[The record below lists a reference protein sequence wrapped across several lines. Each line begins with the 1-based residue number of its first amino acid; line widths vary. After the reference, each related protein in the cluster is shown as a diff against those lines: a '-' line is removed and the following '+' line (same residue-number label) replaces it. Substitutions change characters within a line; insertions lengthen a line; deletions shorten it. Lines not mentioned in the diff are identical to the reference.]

1 MERREQE
8 RDLTTEDIAGASR
21 PADDGTR
28 PAGPQSPIE
37 DSGGPQ
43 APTEGQ
49 TDQAQGRP
57 GPQAPLAPQ
66 AGLER
71 EQGIHPQPATD
82 PRPGEET
89 QPAAPPGAAGAAGP
103 GPEAET
109 TTQPLLQTGDADGFH
124 RRWESIQI
132 GFVDDPRRAV
142 ADADALVAEVIRR
155 LAETFSEERS
165 RLEGHWGRG
174 EDVPTDDLR
183 LTLQRYRS
191 FFHRLLS
198 T

>member
-8 RDLTTEDIAGASR
+8 RDLTTDDIAGSTR
-21 PADDGTR
+21 PADETAG
-28 PAGPQSPIE
+28 PAGPQSPIK
-37 DSGGPQ
+37 
-43 APTEGQ
+43 GQ
-49 TDQAQGRP
+49 PDQAHGQA
-57 GPQAPLAPQ
+57 GPPAPVAPQ
-66 AGLER
+66 AGMEQQ
-71 EQGIHPQPATD
+71 QGIRPQPVTD
-82 PRPGEET
+82 PRHGAET
-89 QPAAPPGAAGAAGP
+89 QPMAPPAAAEP
-103 GPEAET
+103 TVPDHEAET
-109 TTQPLLQTGDADGFH
+109 TSQPLLTTGDADEFH

-132 GFVDDPRRAV
+132 GFVDEPRRAV
-142 ADADALVAEVIRR
+142 EDADKLVAEVIRR

-165 RLEGHWGRG
+165 RLEGQWGRG

>member
-8 RDLTTEDIAGASR
+8 RDLTTGDIAGSTH
-21 PADDGTR
+21 PADETAR
-28 PAGPQSPIE
+28 PAGPQSPI
-37 DSGGPQ
+37 DGS
-43 APTEGQ
+43 EGQ
-49 TDQAQGRP
+49 PSTPD
-57 GPQAPLAPQ
+57 
-66 AGLER
+66 
-71 EQGIHPQPATD
+71 
-82 PRPGEET
+82 
-89 QPAAPPGAAGAAGP
+89 
-103 GPEAET
+103 PEAET
-109 TTQPLLQTGDADGFH
+109 TSQPLLTTGDAEGFH

-132 GFVDDPRRAV
+132 GFVDEPRRAV
-142 ADADALVAEVIRR
+142 EDADKLVAEVIRR

-165 RLEGHWGRG
+165 RLEDQWGRG